1 MPRSI
6 LVTGGA
12 GYIGTHI
19 LTLLTDPHDT
29 LVVLDDLSNGT
40 RAALHAAETLA
51 NRRLTHFCQGDLAA
65 PDALHLLTM
74 LFQRYRFTSVIHLAG
89 RKSVAACQR
98 DPLGYYSTNVVGTL
112 NLVRAMA
119 ENDCKTLIFSSSATV
134 YAPMADNAPCYE
146 TSPVAASNCY
156 GRTKVVCE
164 DILRDVCA
172 ADPAWT
178 VLSLRYFNPAGA
190 HPSGTL
196 GEAPAGGPP
205 ESLMP
210 ALCAVAAGRAPH
222 LTIFGSDY
230 GSPDGT
236 PVRDFVHIMDLA
248 AGHLAGL
255 RWLDNAPRGFDVF
268 NLGTGAGTSIRAMIA
283 AMEEVTGAEIP
294 CEVGARRTGDL
305 GVVYADVRKAADVLE
320 WRAALG
326 VASMCRDAWRWDS
339 AQSALGVG
347 FAEGA

>member
-19 LTLLTDPHDT
+19 LTLLTDAHDT
-29 LVVLDDLSNGT
+29 IVVLDDLSNGT
-40 RAALHAAETLA
+40 RAALDAAEILA
-51 NRRLTHFCQGDLAA
+51 NRRVTHFCQGDLAA

-74 LFQRYRFTSVIHLAG
+74 LFQRFRFTSVIHLAG

-112 NLVRAMA
+112 NLVRAMS

-134 YAPMADNAPCYE
+134 YAPRANNAPCYE

-156 GRTKVVCE
+156 GRTKVMCE

-190 HPSGTL
+190 HPSGAL

-222 LTIFGSDY
+222 LTIFGCDY

-248 AGHLAGL
+248 SGHVAAL
-255 RWLDNAPRGFDVF
+255 RWLDNAPKGFDVF
-268 NLGTGAGTSIRAMIA
+268 NLGTGAGTSIQQITT
-283 AMEEVTGAEIP
+283 AMEMVTGKKIP
-294 CEVGARRTGDL
+294 CKVGTRRPGDL
-305 GVVYADVRKAADVLE
+305 GVVYANVSKAVAVLE
-320 WRAALG
+320 WRAVHDL
-326 VASMCRDAWRWDS
+326 VSICRDAWKWELECD
-339 AQSALGVG
+339 ANV
-347 FAEGA
+347 

>member
-12 GYIGTHI
+12 GYIGTHV
-19 LTLLTDPHDT
+19 LALLTDAHDT
-29 LVVLDDLSNGT
+29 IVVLDDLSTGT
-40 RAALHAAETLA
+40 RAALYAAEGLA
-51 NRRLTHFCQGDLAA
+51 SRRLTHFCEGDLAG

-74 LFQRYRFTSVIHLAG
+74 LFHRFRFTCVIHLAG
-89 RKSVAACQR
+89 RKSVAHCQR
-98 DPLGYYSTNVVGTL
+98 DPLGYYNTNVVGTL

-134 YAPMADNAPCYE
+134 YAPRPDGAPCYE

-205 ESLMP
+205 ESLLP

-222 LTIFGSDY
+222 LTIFGSDC

-236 PVRDFVHIMDLA
+236 PVHDFVHIMDLA
-248 AGHLAGL
+248 AGHVAALG
-255 RWLDNAPRGFDVF
+255 WLDNAPKGFDVF

-294 CEVGARRTGDL
+294 YEVGTRRAGDL

-320 WRAALG
+320 WRAVLG
-326 VASMCRDAWRWDS
+326 VASMCRDAWRWDCS
-339 AQSALGVG
+339 ARAR
-347 FAEGA
+347 